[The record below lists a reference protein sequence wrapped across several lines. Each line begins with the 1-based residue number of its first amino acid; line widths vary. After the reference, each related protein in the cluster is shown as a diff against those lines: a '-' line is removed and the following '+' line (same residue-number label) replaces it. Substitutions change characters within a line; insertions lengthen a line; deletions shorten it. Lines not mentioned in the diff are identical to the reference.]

1 MARKQN
7 PEQPVGEVIAES
19 ATVKSRSFGTCR
31 FAILGRVAAD
41 PALRYTAGGKAV
53 LDLTLAT
60 TAAGVASFHTVVC
73 WERSAEVLAQYAGKG
88 RELYVDGRLG
98 SRVREVE
105 GHRIKQVDLVVENF
119 QLLGRPL
126 TASADT
132 GEEPAVEGAA

>member
-1 MARKQN
+1 M
-7 PEQPVGEVIAES
+7 
-19 ATVKSRSFGTCR
+19 
-31 FAILGRVAAD
+31 
-41 PALRYTAGGKAV
+41 
-53 LDLTLAT
+53 
-60 TAAGVASFHTVVC
+60 VC
-73 WERSAEVLAQYAGKG
+73 WERAAETLAQYAGKG

>member
-7 PEQPVGEVIAES
+7 PEQLVGEVIAES
-19 ATVKSRSFGTCR
+19 PTVKSRSFGTCR

-60 TAAGVASFHTVVC
+60 TAAGVATFHTVVC
-73 WERSAEVLAQYAGKG
+73 WERAAEAVAQYARKG
-88 RELYVDGRLG
+88 RELYVEGRLG

-105 GHRIKQVDLVVENF
+105 GHRIRQVDLVVDSF
-119 QLLGRPL
+119 QLLGR
-126 TASADT
+126 AVAAT
-132 GEEPAVEGAA
+132 GERGEQAAMEGAA

>member
-1 MARKQN
+1 MKRPPDMRSSVAA
-7 PEQPVGEVIAES
+7 VIAES
-19 ATVKSRSFGTCR
+19 PTVKSRSFGTCR
-31 FAILGRVAAD
+31 FAILGRVAAE

-73 WERSAEVLAQYAGKG
+73 WERAAETLAQYAGKG

>member
-7 PEQPVGEVIAES
+7 PEQSVADVIAES
-19 ATVKSRSFGTCR
+19 PTVKSRSFGTCR

-41 PALRYTAGGKAV
+41 PALRYTAGGRAV
-53 LDLTLAT
+53 LNLTLAT
-60 TAAGVASFHTVVC
+60 TAAGVSTFHTVC
-73 WERSAEVLAQYAGKG
+73 WERAAETVAQYASKG
-88 RELYVDGRLG
+88 RELYVEGRLG

-126 TASADT
+126 AASGDS

>member
-73 WERSAEVLAQYAGKG
+73 WERVAETLAQYAGKG

>member
-7 PEQPVGEVIAES
+7 PEQPVGEIIAES
-19 ATVKSRSFGTCR
+19 ATIKSRSFGTCR
-31 FAILGRVAAD
+31 FAILGRVAAE
-41 PALRYTAGGKAV
+41 PALRY
-53 LDLTLAT
+53 
-60 TAAGVASFHTVVC
+60 TVVC
-73 WERSAEVLAQYAGKG
+73 WERAAETLAQYAGKG